1 MINSYT
7 PTMEQQQKV
16 QTNTPTRMNF
26 KNIMLRERSQLQKVH
41 AYMQMRSKNRQQKND
56 GNQDTGSFWI
66 GKEKKRVF

>member
-1 MINSYT
+1 
-7 PTMEQQQKV
+7 MEQQQKV